1 MDAFLEAKGWLALL
15 APLVSALLVL
25 ALIAPA
31 RRFGMVDH
39 PGGRKNHDHPTPL
52 VGGVAI
58 FLAFLM
64 VNALGGAIPGGSQSL
79 LAAMAESMQPEHTS
93 MWLTP
98 RANPPD
104 QQRLN
109 R

>member
-52 VGGVAI
+52 VGGLAI
-58 FLAFLM
+58 FLAFLI
-64 VNALGGAIPGGSQSL
+64 VNALAGGIPGNSQSL
-79 LAAMAESMQPEHTS
+79 LAAMAPTATARSS
-93 MWLTP
+93 SP
-98 RANPPD
+98 RSPRRCSSPPAP
-104 QQRLN
+104 RCT
-109 R
+109 